1 MNERSLQIK
10 AILLRYM
17 ERHKEITGCDVSY
30 EDLSVIF
37 DIQPDELMVILATGN
52 VASRNED

>member
-1 MNERSLQIK
+1 MDKQLQIK

-30 EDLSVIF
+30 EDLSIIF
-37 DIQPDELMVILATGN
+37 GIPPDELVAILSTGSA
-52 VASRNED
+52 ASEQE